1 MFTACDLEKKK
12 VSVQSYYC
20 QTKESEALIDLHE
33 FLKKKDLDS
42 DFKYSSSLPM
52 IFIPFFDGAYVK
64 YHNLSDQLR
73 IPTFLEEYNSNT
85 HFIKFVEKSITKEGS
100 ILCQETF
107 NKYIIITK
115 YVKSLSQK
123 KGWKILT
130 KLMLLTRLV
139 TNDELDII
147 VKESSNLNQYN
158 LQLTEVIRVLREDIR
173 SADMSLEEKE
183 LSREKLNDLIEK
195 RKLTYNYYLNEDI
208 KSNIE
213 SKIKVNLYKLRNV
226 MLEHA
231 MSEKSLKTFIEEVL
245 GDL

>member
-1 MFTACDLEKKK
+1 
-12 VSVQSYYC
+12 
-20 QTKESEALIDLHE
+20 
-33 FLKKKDLDS
+33 
-42 DFKYSSSLPM
+42 
-52 IFIPFFDGAYVK
+52 
-64 YHNLSDQLR
+64 
-73 IPTFLEEYNSNT
+73 
-85 HFIKFVEKSITKEGS
+85 
-100 ILCQETF
+100 
-107 NKYIIITK
+107 
-115 YVKSLSQK
+115 
-123 KGWKILT
+123 
-130 KLMLLTRLV
+130 MLLTRLV

>member
-1 MFTACDLEKKK
+1 
-12 VSVQSYYC
+12 
-20 QTKESEALIDLHE
+20 
-33 FLKKKDLDS
+33 
-42 DFKYSSSLPM
+42 M

>member
-1 MFTACDLEKKK
+1 M
-12 VSVQSYYC
+12 
-20 QTKESEALIDLHE
+20 
-33 FLKKKDLDS
+33 
-42 DFKYSSSLPM
+42 
-52 IFIPFFDGAYVK
+52 
-64 YHNLSDQLR
+64 
-73 IPTFLEEYNSNT
+73 
-85 HFIKFVEKSITKEGS
+85 
-100 ILCQETF
+100 
-107 NKYIIITK
+107 